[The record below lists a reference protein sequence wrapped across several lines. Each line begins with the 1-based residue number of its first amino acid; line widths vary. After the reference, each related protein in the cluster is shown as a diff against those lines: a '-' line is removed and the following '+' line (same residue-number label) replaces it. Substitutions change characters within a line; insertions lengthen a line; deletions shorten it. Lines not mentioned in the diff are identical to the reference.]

1 MMRTALAAAL
11 MVSLAPAALAQGA
24 PSATGPGSAVVLS
37 ALASRGFFRIEL
49 TAARNGRFL
58 VEANGPRGARLRFS
72 VDERTGFISNVD
84 AASPPRPGAGGP
96 AR

>member
-24 PSATGPGSAVVLS
+24 PSTGPGSAVVLA

-72 VDERTGFISNVD
+72 VDERTGFISNVE